1 MGATRRTLALGPL
14 ANVHDSAI
22 LCILREPFEIRHLIG
37 DVLRQPGPLVARGS
51 LHAVQHP
58 QQVRAAVAESR
69 VGAVFGAR
77 GNEIAP
83 RLFEVEIHI
92 RLLHEHEVIL
102 DPLWAVIEAG

>member
-1 MGATRRTLALGPL
+1 
-14 ANVHDSAI
+14 VSD
-22 LCILREPFEIRHLIG
+22 C
-37 DVLRQPGPLVARGS
+37 
-51 LHAVQHP
+51 
-58 QQVRAAVAESR
+58 R

-102 DPLWAVIEAG
+102 DPLWAVLEAG